1 MAATSSL
8 TAEAEHLD
16 TGALVVSTGVLRRQ
30 LVRDRTALTGL
41 IILMALFALAIA
53 APLIAPYDP
62 NAQDIAHQFEGPTL
76 HHLLGTDQ
84 FGRDEFS
91 RLLFGAR
98 VSLFT
103 SVAVGVAI
111 LVIGIAVGTLS
122 GLAGGFVDGFIMR
135 IVDVLLAFPSL
146 LLALAVAGTFG
157 PGLFHLALAMTV
169 VWWVDYARLV
179 RGLVLE
185 VKERPFIEA
194 TRALGLPPSRIAAR
208 HVLPNIASPVIVL
221 ATLQTARLLLA
232 LAALSFLGLGV
243 GPPTAEW
250 GAMLNDGKDF
260 LYTAPQLMLYPGLAI
275 TIAALGFN
283 LLGDGLRD
291 VLDPSVHDQ

>member
-1 MAATSSL
+1 MSATSSL
-8 TAEAEHLD
+8 APELEPVERTEAL
-16 TGALVVSTGVLRRQ
+16 GGRALLRE
-30 LVRDRTALTGL
+30 LLEDRTALVGL
-41 IILMALFALAIA
+41 IIVLVMFGLALL

-62 NAQDIAHQFEGPTL
+62 NAQDVFNQFKAPTL

-103 SVAVGVAI
+103 SAAVGAAI
-111 LVIGIAVGTLS
+111 LGIGVLVGTVS
-122 GLAGGFVDGFIMR
+122 GLAGGVVDGLIMR

-146 LLALAVAGTFG
+146 LLALAVSGTLG
-157 PGLFHLALAMTV
+157 PGLLHLALAMTA

-185 VKERPFIEA
+185 VKERPYIESA
-194 TRALGLPPSRIAAR
+194 RAVGVPPLRIALR
-208 HVLPNIASPVIVL
+208 HVVPNIASPVIVL

-243 GPPTAEW
+243 APPTAEW

-260 LYTAPQLMLYPGLAI
+260 LYLAPQLMLYPGLAI

-291 VLDPSVHDQ
+291 VLDPSLR

>member
-8 TAEAEHLD
+8 AAELEPPERTEVL
-16 TGALVVSTGVLRRQ
+16 GRRALARE
-30 LVRDRTALTGL
+30 LVANRTALVGL
-41 IILMALFALAIA
+41 IILVVVFALALA

-62 NAQDIAHQFEGPTL
+62 NAQDVYNQFKPPSL

-103 SVAVGVAI
+103 SAGVGVAI
-111 LVIGIAVGTLS
+111 LAIGVVVGTIS
-122 GLAGGFVDGFIMR
+122 GFVGGFLDGVTMR
-135 IVDVLLAFPSL
+135 VVDVLLAFPSL
-146 LLALAVAGTFG
+146 LLALAVAGTLG
-157 PGLFHLALAMTV
+157 PGLFHLAIAMTA

-185 VKERPFIEA
+185 VKERPFIESA
-194 TRALGLPPSRIAAR
+194 RALGVPDRRIALR
-208 HVLPNIASPVIVL
+208 HIVPNIASPVIVL

-243 GPPTAEW
+243 APPTAEW

-291 VLDPSVHDQ
+291 VLDPSLR